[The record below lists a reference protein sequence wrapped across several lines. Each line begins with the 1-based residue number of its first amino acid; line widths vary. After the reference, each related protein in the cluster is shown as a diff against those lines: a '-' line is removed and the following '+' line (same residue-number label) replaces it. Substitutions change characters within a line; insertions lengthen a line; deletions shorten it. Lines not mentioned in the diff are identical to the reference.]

1 MDLSTFNETD
11 RVNVE
16 DEDGLLTGDDED
28 DLLTGDDVENLEG
41 EKDAFFSDF
50 IDVLNKEKVPTT
62 RQSGGLKQSQR
73 SAKMTTK
80 PIQMKRKGRE
90 SKGSALLKDLIAQ
103 QNATQLRA
111 LKILESDASCVNQV
125 GIASISEVMSVI
137 NSMVNEGLMTKGDKL
152 WCFAMTLFEDVVKRE
167 LFLNMP
173 DNDGRMAWLKYKHD
187 GGN

>member
-1 MDLSTFNETD
+1 
-11 RVNVE
+11 
-16 DEDGLLTGDDED
+16 
-28 DLLTGDDVENLEG
+28 
-41 EKDAFFSDF
+41 
-50 IDVLNKEKVPTT
+50 
-62 RQSGGLKQSQR
+62 
-73 SAKMTTK
+73 
-80 PIQMKRKGRE
+80 MKRKGRE
-90 SKGSALLKDLIAQ
+90 SKGSALLNHLIAQ

-125 GIASISEVMSVI
+125 GIANISEVMSVI

-173 DNDGRMAWLKYKHD
+173 DNDGRKAWLKYKHD